1 MYRKNHMTL
10 RKLLTLA
17 LSCATLLSM
26 TTSMA
31 GTLYK
36 STMANGRVVYS
47 NVPPEGAR
55 TIKQIDSRT
64 RDMGVQIATPEQKA
78 QVENHRNSRKERNQ
92 AAVLGKWEADSIKD
106 AYEPDDRFS
115 LIFELERTGDGLGGT
130 IREIRGGN
138 SPELT
143 HEIVDAT
150 VDEGGVSFYTKHELD
165 GEGKPVPY
173 RTMYRGTVQR
183 DRIAFS
189 RYDNHPKGGL
199 SEQFIALRK
208 KDE

>member
-1 MYRKNHMTL
+1 MTI
-10 RKLLTLA
+10 RKLLTLI

-26 TTSMA
+26 TGANA

-47 NVPPEGAR
+47 NVPPAGAK
-55 TIKQIDSRT
+55 TVKQMDSRT
-64 RDMGVQIATPEQKA
+64 RDMGVRIATQEQMA
-78 QVENHRNSRKERNQ
+78 QVENHRNSRRERNE
-92 AAVLGKWEADSIKD
+92 ARVIGAWEADSIQD
-106 AYEPDDRFS
+106 AYEPDDHFS
-115 LIFELERTGDGLGGT
+115 LIFELERKGDGLGGT

-143 HEIVDAT
+143 HEIVDAR
-150 VDEGGVSFYTKHELD
+150 VDEGGVSFYTKHEAD
-165 GEGKPVPY
+165 AEGRPIPY

-199 SEQFIALRK
+199 SETFVALRK
-208 KDE
+208 KEE